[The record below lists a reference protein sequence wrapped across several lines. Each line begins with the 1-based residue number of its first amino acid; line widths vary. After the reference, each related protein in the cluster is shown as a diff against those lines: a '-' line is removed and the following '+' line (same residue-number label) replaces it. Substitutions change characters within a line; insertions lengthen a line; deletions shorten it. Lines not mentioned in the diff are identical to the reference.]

1 MKRILYNLL
10 QSIDSDGNPLLS
22 PVELGYS
29 EANLVIAE
37 KEAYNGY
44 TIEDDGKSEPETK
57 ETTDDVLNA
66 LLGVTE

>member
-1 MKRILYNLL
+1 MKKIIYDLL
-10 QSIDSDGNPLLS
+10 QGIDSDGIPVLS
-22 PVELGYS
+22 SVELGYS
-29 EANLVIAE
+29 EANLAIAE
-37 KEAYNGY
+37 REAYDGY